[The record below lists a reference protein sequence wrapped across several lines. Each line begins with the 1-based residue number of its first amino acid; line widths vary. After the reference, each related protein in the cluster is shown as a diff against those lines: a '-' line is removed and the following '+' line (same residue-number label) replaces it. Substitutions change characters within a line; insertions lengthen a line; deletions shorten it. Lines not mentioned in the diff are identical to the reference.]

1 MDYIR
6 RDIEKTI
13 IEASESYSALI
24 VTGPRQVGK
33 TTTLRRLAESNRAYV
48 TLDDI
53 EARRMAKDD
62 PELFLSV
69 HRAPLL
75 IDEVQY
81 APELFSRI
89 KIEIDRGAPPGSY
102 WMTGSQAFRLMQ
114 LAGESLAGRVA
125 ILRMSPLSQHEI
137 FGSGSHEPFE
147 LGLAKLAERTE
158 RPQTQPVST
167 SAFGGDRCPP
177 TLAANTLIVSCFIVA
192 TCRRTSSAI

>member
-6 RDIEKTI
+6 RDIEKTV
-13 IEASESYSALI
+13 IEASELYSALI

-89 KIEIDRGAPPGSY
+89 KIEIDRGASPANPWQAGSRFCGCPLCRS
-102 WMTGSQAFRLMQ
+102 MRSSGAVRMNLSNLDSQ
-114 LAGESLAGRVA
+114 S
-125 ILRMSPLSQHEI
+125 SPKE
-137 FGSGSHEPFE
+137 
-147 LGLAKLAERTE
+147 
-158 RPQTQPVST
+158 
-167 SAFGGDRCPP
+167 
-177 TLAANTLIVSCFIVA
+177 
-192 TCRRTSSAI
+192 